1 MASRRSSGRQGAR
14 RARNNSV
21 HSEEDDS
28 QHKPLPTPR
37 GRDGGQQA
45 AETAQER
52 QRLMEVFGSYP
63 AQASTGG
70 SSSSSKAKPV
80 VAATGSSGSSSHHG
94 MEFASPS
101 PPTSA
106 NASDTSSG
114 HLPDN
119 VHLSM
124 PAMAQHKGKQPGT
137 SKSAGRSRAVSP
149 TPAGT
154 VPHEAVQ
161 LTDRQRSKITNAY
174 HNQFA
179 HLLGQE
185 LAPPGSESSAPFSPA
200 TDWSFSSPQTITLE
214 EMQQLRM
221 TPRRPAVAGQ
231 GSTAEAPTG
240 KWSQATTPSP
250 RQNTK
255 TQRQSHDRD
264 SGLFGGRAFS
274 FTSPAGG
281 ASTSQTPLHG
291 SIEPI
296 QELDED
302 GSWSQATARRHTS
315 GSNNASPTAAPR
327 PRYDVR
333 VPPPETLARTP
344 TLATRSPTPTQQ
356 QQLPQPTPQSRRRR
370 ATTASEAGDTMGTA
384 ASVSSYNSH
393 SRSRSFGSSDR
404 ITLQQI
410 IDQQQRG
417 PAAPARS
424 SAGRDEYAVPLIPP
438 PPEGSLQFFNPFMG
452 GSAPGVPGYA
462 YPSAADDDGNAG
474 LVHGDGESVT
484 RTRIRHRKQRHPSS
498 VASPA
503 SYTLSSAYS
512 PSNAGSNLTYELT
525 HLGVHRTAES
535 PYPTNDSRVLTSS
548 AASVSRRRSSS
559 TATPQPPP
567 IPDGSSSSGSSSGR
581 RPLTAAHGR
590 SESVGSSRVSSIRDG
605 FEQRAQR
612 DASPARVASP
622 VNVRPVP
629 QLTPNSRKVAQM
641 RERIEEW
648 QRTEAAP
655 TPAVAAAT
663 GAPRDST
670 ASGSSG
676 ITALGAQLN
685 VGEIESVRNSA
696 AGAPVPVDTQAD
708 ARLVPL
714 TPAAPRTGR
723 SDRSARKSR
732 RPTSKSQQAL
742 DETGSKYSMGTGQSS
757 NIAPSLFGSDQS
769 SFSTPLL
776 SRLPHMSV
784 PSDIASLRTTVPGE
798 VPPVQ
803 RQSVEVPPAP
813 APSPSP
819 SLRDSVLSAVSSPVS
834 VGGRR
839 KQSLVVDA
847 RSASSE
853 ILQGLQHVKAATPEI
868 IHHAPAGL
876 QKSTTMVL
884 ESPAVV
890 PPAALSAE
898 ERRAWAR
905 LNPTDRP
912 PLSAEGRSPSDSM
925 DSAEMR
931 VWDDKLRRR
940 ADPTRVGDMQF
951 VRPQVAE
958 SPALASEPKSSGG
971 ILPVATSRTHVVHR
985 PTPPAS
991 EAFRKDRVNSALATL
1006 EGGVTGSPPPATSSQ
1021 PASEAALS
1029 VLTGDGMYSVA
1040 TGEMDMSPDALL
1052 AAGRPASFRM
1062 GRHGSSPLNPYTGA
1076 SSPALTGSGSIAP
1089 PLPTTTA
1096 TTSGFK
1102 QRVGGRRK
1110 SGSQQPVQQQTQ
1122 SQQPPRVAQTPL
1134 PRRWWRNIKES
1145 MYAPIPP
1152 LHRPPP
1158 ATAADS
1164 QFRPTDVSMNGS
1176 AGIEALPARPVRRHS
1191 FSGSTDIEQQ
1201 KITAALS
1208 PRENMRRKVTLVDR
1222 VRGLLRGNSRRQV
1235 AQAQQPPQS
1244 LHGMTSGSQAH
1255 VAVPVEPAAT
1265 VGPAASVAGN
1275 WGPHNPFSQQSLLGH
1290 GRRNSIDT
1298 LSIHD
1303 MAEVDRHDMHSRLDH
1318 LLSPH
1323 IGPEEHRP
1331 PTPRLHDSI
1340 AASPRLGHT
1349 AASSKF
1355 SFTAAS
1361 PTTPKPL
1368 PATPRHP
1375 SQPQVFTFPVST
1387 QPAAAASGH
1396 GLMVEPSPVFKTS
1409 VAGSRPGPHP
1419 LPVVPVTSPV
1429 QEMVEKPHPVN
1440 MQHFS
1445 QDNMQVNTAQ
1455 MSNPHQTQPQQQHQ
1469 QPQSQ
1474 SHNQHTV
1481 HDNASGP
1488 VVVKRPSLIKRITAG
1503 WRKPVPQPG
1512 LYPIA
1517 EEGHSG
1523 GHHLG
1528 TVAAQAAAAEAGAG
1542 LLGRLFHPIAGPRPE
1557 VHNPQML
1564 SVPNV
1569 NVMQSPQAYPGAP
1582 HEISQVVSPRQQDH
1596 QYSSG
1601 SMNPA
1606 VVVSGPSPTVGPYDA
1621 ANGSGRIGQTPL
1633 PGQQPPTQQLQPGF
1647 PAQSIYAA
1655 FGPSVA
1661 SMPQPHHGPDVGNGQ
1676 MPHQQPMQQQPHES
1690 QFMQPQGNNSQY
1702 MPPPPSQH
1710 LQPPVGAG
1718 PGGSKLMSM
1727 MSSIPLLGSLFAGK
1741 KTEQSQLRPQT
1752 PGPNQPPG
1760 RYDSY
1765 GHDANSGSYA
1775 STETDHAAHGP
1786 SHGNGGGGTAGN
1798 IIEKITGAAKWYHM
1812 PIVTLL
1818 LRETAVRRLAPLV
1831 GRYALR
1837 YPLVEAEE
1845 AAAAR
1850 LTAAGVR
1857 QKSMVRAGALQAINA
1872 REFGH
1877 AAQGLRYSS
1886 LDQRLAGAMVPRFS
1900 RLRKYRRAPEVWD
1913 DRDAHAIGQRVT
1925 SRFRNTQARYPGEPV
1940 LRGGGGGG
1948 PSHTDSVPRPA
1959 DVERAVDGHPGS
1971 GDRGLDETMPRG
1983 LAARIGRAFGF
1994 GRRQSLLPPALVPT
2008 GSNPYLSQ
2016 SFTGRQRPSPT
2027 RDGHVR
2033 IIDDPFE
2040 DSDLVSLRPDAPVDE
2055 LGAAAVQGN
2064 SRGLFGAWR
2073 AQPRQPPPPVPE
2085 PPAAQPSSSAT
2096 PMFPPFSHL
2105 PPRVVDQIMHRVG
2118 EPRVFIGS
2126 AQSQLVP
2133 PNNRSQP
2140 GDALFG
2146 DSSPYRTGTEWS
2158 FAESVKFSSPYPT
2171 TSRDVKNTAVWA
2183 RTSRQLMVKQHNNDI
2198 ARWPAHLEIIRDYIQ
2213 LLALVLGSC
2222 GYTKTALDSTVGQ
2235 RWPWMIVAGV
2245 PETLGLLWADLAT
2258 TTGKSIGFLL
2268 FFGSVALVALFLWS
2282 YGLYVER
2289 SMAVRQ
2295 EKEKEDGEHEDRVV
2309 TYEAELVVVPSR
2321 YNLYARVFGR
2331 MAKRR
2336 RMHILYSI
2344 LTTLYIPVVK
2354 LCMETIVW
2362 SQGYWPVPNPFR
2374 ETDHPVYP
2382 RPEDGTHRDPGS
2394 FCYTTTMR
2402 KGNFNA
2408 AFVLLP
2414 LAIVVLLGLGLLL
2427 PLQVYQLSL
2436 RHMPRIPGWADGKSP
2451 GYRMPPAEQV
2461 SGAQEDDEDI
2471 APITGVAPSQR
2482 AIPRG
2487 GDRPRHSSYVSDDDD
2502 ASGVRRDDYN
2512 PMLHSNPLLQG
2523 VNQLN
2528 LINPEYLGY
2537 MATIYQM
2544 MYNNNGSGGMG
2555 GGGGGGPNPGDL
2567 SGMASAA
2574 WKMVQGWWSKKPSE
2588 DPYLGMEKD
2597 EAYQAR
2603 LRDMKLSNRNRHL
2616 ATVQYRRSLDTDTAD
2631 YRFIYVAHYPAHSSD
2646 PARML
2651 MWKFVAV
2658 LCVTVLTKDNC
2669 WAKALSRS
2677 SLDAGRNVALLL
2689 LLLLMIRSHHS
2700 HRPFFDPT
2708 ANVAAMVMRI
2718 GILLAIIVA
2727 FPLFLLSDPL
2737 SSSHMGLCVALAL
2750 ANLCVILALVWLA
2763 SSALPRMQVIIKG
2776 TSAPLTLSPG
2786 ILVATNPYDP
2796 RLRRLLIE
2804 RVWQDTWSAILLA
2817 SRDFRLLPNHRIAFC
2832 RTRAH
2837 PPYMVNYIGFA
2848 AERHLENLHL
2858 YDAIGRRAYCHA
2870 IMLERHNDQRTALM
2884 DEITS
2889 VFTGPD
2895 MYFNPYATSG
2905 IDSQQSVS
2913 AVAGAPVPSRF
2924 GGQAVV
2930 GRSEVKSWFGKVY
2943 ILHFPFMVC
2952 MIYDELPSVI
2962 VPIADESDL
2971 RLYLQQ
2977 NKDPRVVARRDIRR
2991 KLRALDGQFVTL
3003 TYVENAGPHG
3013 SHHRYC
3019 LPHYAE
3025 ENEQYLAQFSGRRRV
3040 LYRGVVNIQQHAE
3053 HIVNGVCNVTPGFM
3067 CSLSLTDE
3075 ICVDD
3080 EHLVNNL
3087 NRATN
3092 PFRLAFLRTGR
3103 AGSAIRTNI
3112 TQKSRDALKLNDHN
3126 RHMLGVTNIFEPTP
3140 EVRALFEENM
3150 DIIDARLQPINDALA
3165 QYQRESHA
3173 GFIRKRTG
3181 LTPSF
3186 HIDVFAPGPE
3196 SYHVTHLSGG
3206 HPNQPPPPIP
3216 ATPALFGGPELNG
3229 QWQNDEHGR
3238 LSYIPT
3244 MEQLAE
3250 RLERFEENKYMR
3262 DLLID
3267 HKDDITLLY
3276 ERLRTLVP
3284 SESNDPVKFAWYIFW
3299 DDLYRRYAGQVKQ
3312 FKEFDVD
3319 FNPLYPQAIPYYPL
3333 PRYRLER
3340 FLYERGLWK
3349 PLKSNG
3355 APVVGSAPQGGGGLL
3370 ATIAALLPWSSNKGS
3385 KPSVG
3390 SVPPRMLDEFDLDPM
3405 PVPSYVPGLG
3415 DMRRGSNNAGR
3426 QPPIGRQSGMVTE
3439 ARVWLAGDGDVD
3451 EYGMDSSGAHQQFQ
3465 SGAPAA
3471 GFIHSGLLNRL
3482 YAWLDVIA
3490 YGTNR

>member
-124 PAMAQHKGKQPGT
+124 PVMAQHKGKQPET

-154 VPHEAVQ
+154 VPHEAAQ

-231 GSTAEAPTG
+231 GSTAEAPAG

-404 ITLQQI
+404 ITLQQM

-462 YPSAADDDGNAG
+462 YPSEADDDGNAG

-723 SDRSARKSR
+723 SDRSGRKSR

-985 PTPPAS
+985 PTPPPS

-1469 QPQSQ
+1469 QPQS
-1474 SHNQHTV
+1474 HNQHTV

-1606 VVVSGPSPTVGPYDA
+1606 VIVSGPSPTVGPYDA

-1647 PAQSIYAA
+1647 PAQNIYAA

-1661 SMPQPHHGPDVGNGQ
+1661 SMPQPHHGPDVSNGQ

-1690 QFMQPQGNNSQY
+1690 QFMQPHGNNSQY

-1752 PGPNQPPG
+1752 PGPKQPPG

-1940 LRGGGGGG
+1940 LRGGGG

-2471 APITGVAPSQR
+2471 EPITGVAPSQR

-2544 MYNNNGSGGMG
+2544 MYNNNGSGGM

-3370 ATIAALLPWSSNKGS
+3370 ATISALLPWSSNKGG

-3426 QPPIGRQSGMVTE
+3426 QPLIGRQSGMVTE

>member
-1 MASRRSSGRQGAR
+1 MASRR
-14 RARNNSV
+14 
-21 HSEEDDS
+21 
-28 QHKPLPTPR
+28 T
-37 GRDGGQQA
+37 
-45 AETAQER
+45 QER

-70 SSSSSKAKPV
+70 SSSSPKAKPV

-124 PAMAQHKGKQPGT
+124 PVMAQHKGKQPET

-231 GSTAEAPTG
+231 GSTAEAPAG

-356 QQLPQPTPQSRRRR
+356 QQQLPQPTPQSRRRR

-424 SAGRDEYAVPLIPP
+424 SAGRNEYAVPLIPP

-462 YPSAADDDGNAG
+462 YPSEADDDGNAG

-723 SDRSARKSR
+723 SDRSGRKSR

-1647 PAQSIYAA
+1647 PAQNIYAA

-1661 SMPQPHHGPDVGNGQ
+1661 SMPQPQHGPDVSNGQ

-3140 EVRALFEENM
+3140 EVRALFEENI

-3370 ATIAALLPWSSNKGS
+3370 ATIAALLPWSSNKGG

-3426 QPPIGRQSGMVTE
+3426 QPLIGRQSGMVTE

>member
-1 MASRRSSGRQGAR
+1 MTKQ
-14 RARNNSV
+14 
-21 HSEEDDS
+21 
-28 QHKPLPTPR
+28 
-37 GRDGGQQA
+37 
-45 AETAQER
+45 
-52 QRLMEVFGSYP
+52 
-63 AQASTGG
+63 
-70 SSSSSKAKPV
+70 
-80 VAATGSSGSSSHHG
+80 
-94 MEFASPS
+94 
-101 PPTSA
+101 
-106 NASDTSSG
+106 
-114 HLPDN
+114 
-119 VHLSM
+119 
-124 PAMAQHKGKQPGT
+124 KGKQPET

-161 LTDRQRSKITNAY
+161 LTDRQRNKINNAY
-174 HNQFA
+174 NNQFA

-221 TPRRPAVAGQ
+221 TPRRPA
-231 GSTAEAPTG
+231 GSTAELPAG

-250 RQNTK
+250 RQNAK

-281 ASTSQTPLHG
+281 VSTTQTPLHG

-370 ATTASEAGDTMGTA
+370 ATTVSEAGDTIGTA
-384 ASVSSYNSH
+384 ASASSYNSH

-404 ITLQQI
+404 ITLQQM
-410 IDQQQRG
+410 IDQQKRG
-417 PAAPARS
+417 PTVPGRS

-452 GSAPGVPGYA
+452 EPAPGVPEYA
-462 YPSAADDDGNAG
+462 YPSEADDDGHAG

-484 RTRIRHRKQRHPSS
+484 RTRIRHRKPRHPSS

-559 TATPQPPP
+559 TATPQPLP

-622 VNVRPVP
+622 VSARPVP

-676 ITALGAQLN
+676 VTALGAQMN

-696 AGAPVPVDTQAD
+696 AGAPVPVDTQAE

-714 TPAAPRTGR
+714 TPNAARTGR
-723 SDRSARKSR
+723 SDRSGRKNR
-732 RPTSKSQQAL
+732 RPTSKSQQTV

-757 NIAPSLFGSDQS
+757 NIPPSLFGSDQS

-798 VPPVQ
+798 APPAQ
-803 RQSVEVPPAP
+803 RHSVEVPPAP

-847 RSASSE
+847 RSASTE

-868 IHHAPAGL
+868 IHHAAAGL
-876 QKSTTMVL
+876 QKPTTMVL

-912 PLSAEGRSPSDSM
+912 PLSAESKSPGDSM

-940 ADPTRVGDMQF
+940 ADPARAADMQF

-958 SPALASEPKSSGG
+958 SPALAAEPKSSGG
-971 ILPVATSRTHVVHR
+971 ILPVANSRTHVVHR

-991 EAFRKDRVNSALATL
+991 EAFRQDRVNSALATL
-1006 EGGVTGSPPPATSSQ
+1006 EGGVAGSPQ
-1021 PASEAALS
+1021 SEAALS

-1040 TGEMDMSPDALL
+1040 TGEMDMSPDSLL

-1089 PLPTTTA
+1089 PLPTA
-1096 TTSGFK
+1096 TSGSK

-1110 SGSQQPVQQQTQ
+1110 SGIQQQPVQLQQTQ
-1122 SQQPPRVAQTPL
+1122 SQQPQRVAQTPL

-1152 LHRPPP
+1152 LHRPLP
-1158 ATAADS
+1158 APAAGS
-1164 QFRPTDVSMNGS
+1164 QVRPTDVSVNGS

-1222 VRGLLRGNSRRQV
+1222 VRGLLRGNSRRQQQA
-1235 AQAQQPPQS
+1235 AQPAMS
-1244 LHGMTSGSQAH
+1244 LHGAGSASQAH
-1255 VAVPVEPAAT
+1255 VAVEPAAT
-1265 VGPAASVAGN
+1265 VGVAASVAGN

-1298 LSIHD
+1298 LSVHE

-1323 IGPEEHRP
+1323 IGAAVEHRP
-1331 PTPRLHDSI
+1331 ATGLHDSI

-1361 PTTPKPL
+1361 PIAPKPL

-1375 SQPQVFTFPVST
+1375 SQPQVFTFPVTT
-1387 QPAAAASGH
+1387 QPAAASGQ
-1396 GLMVEPSPVFKTS
+1396 GLMVEPSPVFKSS
-1409 VAGSRPGPHP
+1409 VQGGRPGPHP

-1455 MSNPHQTQPQQQHQ
+1455 MSDPHGIQPQPQQI
-1469 QPQSQ
+1469 QPQANYQQ
-1474 SHNQHTV
+1474 SV
-1481 HDNASGP
+1481 HGNSGSGP
-1488 VVVKRPSLIKRITAG
+1488 AVAKRPSLIKRLTAG
-1503 WRKPVPQPG
+1503 WRKPVPPPSLQ
-1512 LYPIA
+1512 PIA

-1582 HEISQVVSPRQQDH
+1582 HELSQVVSPRQQDQH
-1596 QYSSG
+1596 YSSG

-1621 ANGSGRIGQTPL
+1621 ANGSGRIGQQTPL

-1647 PAQSIYAA
+1647 PAQNIYAA

-1661 SMPQPHHGPDVGNGQ
+1661 SMPQPGINSGQ
-1676 MPHQQPMQQQPHES
+1676 MPQQHPMQQQPMPQPHEN
-1690 QFMQPQGNNSQY
+1690 QFMQPQGNSQY
-1702 MPPPPSQH
+1702 MPPPQPPQHHQQPSQQH

-1765 GHDANSGSYA
+1765 GHEAHSGSYA

-1786 SHGNGGGGTAGN
+1786 AHGNGGGGTAGN

-1850 LTAAGVR
+1850 LTAAGAR
-1857 QKSMVRAGALQAINA
+1857 QKSVVRAGALQAINA

-1877 AAQGLRYSS
+1877 AAPGLRYSS

-1925 SRFRNTQARYPGEPV
+1925 SRFRSTQARYPGEPV
-1940 LRGGGGGG
+1940 LRGGGGQ
-1948 PSHTDSVPRPA
+1948 SHTDSVPRPA

-2033 IIDDPFE
+2033 ILDDPFE

-2073 AQPRQPPPPVPE
+2073 AQPQQPPPPVPE

-2171 TSRDVKNTAVWA
+2171 TSRDVKNAAVWA
-2183 RTSRQLMVKQHNNDI
+2183 RTSRQLMVKKNDKDI

-2222 GYTKTALDSTVGQ
+2222 GYTKTAVESTVGQ

-2268 FFGSVALVALFLWS
+2268 FFGSVALLALLLWS

-2295 EKEKEDGEHEDRVV
+2295 EKEKDDGEHEGRVV

-2321 YNLYARVFGR
+2321 FNLYARVFGR
-2331 MAKRR
+2331 MAKRQ

-2354 LCMETIVW
+2354 LCLETIVW
-2362 SQGYWPVPNPFR
+2362 NQGYWPVPNPFR

-2382 RPEDGTHRDPGS
+2382 RPEDGSHRDPGS

-2408 AFVLLP
+2408 VFVLMP
-2414 LAIVVLLGLGLLL
+2414 LAVIVLLGLGLLL

-2436 RHMPRIPGWADGKSP
+2436 RHMPHIPGWADGKSP
-2451 GYRMPPAEQV
+2451 GYRMPPAEKV
-2461 SGAQEDDEDI
+2461 SPGAQDDDDEDI

-2487 GDRPRHSSYVSDDDD
+2487 GDRPRHSSYDSDNDDD

-2544 MYNNNGSGGMG
+2544 MYNNSG

-2631 YRFIYVAHYPAHSSD
+2631 YRFIYVAHYPAHSTD

-2658 LCVTVLTKDNC
+2658 VCVTVLTKDNC

-2689 LLLLMIRSHHS
+2689 LLLLMLRSHHS

-2708 ANVAAMVMRI
+2708 ANVAAMVMRV

-2750 ANLCVILALVWLA
+2750 ANLCVLLVLAWLA

-2870 IMLERHNDQRTALM
+2870 IMLERHNDHRMALM

-2895 MYFNPYATSG
+2895 MYFNPYAASG

-2930 GRSEVKSWFGKVY
+2930 GRNEVKSWFGKVY

-3040 LYRGVVNIQQHAE
+3040 LYRGVVNIQQHAD
-3053 HIVNGVCNVTPGFM
+3053 HIVNGVCNVTPGFI

-3092 PFRLAFLRTGR
+3092 PFRMAFLRTGR

-3150 DIIDARLQPINDALA
+3150 DIIDARLQPINEALS

-3173 GFIRKRTG
+3173 GFVRKRTG

-3196 SYHVTHLSGG
+3196 SYHVTHLSGN
-3206 HPNQPPPPIP
+3206 HPNQPPAPIP

-3229 QWQNDEHGR
+3229 QWHNDEHGR

-3262 DLLID
+3262 DLLVD

-3333 PRYRLER
+3333 P
-3340 FLYERGLWK
+3340 
-3349 PLKSNG
+3349 S
-3355 APVVGSAPQGGGGLL
+3355 GGGLL
-3370 ATIAALLPWSSNKGS
+3370 ATIAALLPWSSSNKGN
-3385 KPSVG
+3385 KPNVG
-3390 SVPPRMLDEFDLDPM
+3390 NVPPRMLDEFDLDPM

-3415 DMRRGSNNAGR
+3415 DMRRGSSNAGR
-3426 QPPIGRQSGMVTE
+3426 QPLIGRQSGMVTE
-3439 ARVWLAGDGDVD
+3439 ARVWLAGDGDID
-3451 EYGMDSSGAHQQFQ
+3451 EYGMDASGAHQQFQ